1 MAAPRKAN
9 PYASAAEMM
18 AAVDA
23 AGSIKQAATSEGV
36 AVETFRRWADDLGAV
51 DLSRGGER
59 SGRRGKKPGR
69 EVLERLSD
77 AELEGVLSLLG
88 AQRAGAVLGIS
99 ASLVIQEA
107 KKRSVDPSL
116 APASPRAAMLERRVK
131 DLERQASGLEEIMAE
146 IRRAANVAPAVP
158 APALDRSIRK
168 HRGKRSPVDVV
179 LHVSDLQYGEVVHDD
194 VPGGAYSPEI
204 LEEERL
210 PRWLEAVSALLENA
224 ASANPIRR
232 VWVAQGGDFVEG
244 VGIFAG
250 QEWHL
255 GLDAGEQVLRLGRV
269 WASALARV
277 AKVASACG
285 ASTAVVGVVG
295 NHGVHGGRKA
305 GAVPPTMSYDHLTYQ
320 MTRAALQALPN
331 QGGVAWFDAEA
342 RRAVYFQ
349 TLGGVVL
356 LTHGDQD
363 RGGGLVGAPVV
374 TGLKND
380 LQVRLSTGVDHAL
393 HILGHYHRP
402 TSITVGGDRLKVW
415 NGAWVGSNNLS
426 IGRGGASLP
435 SQNVHVMHEEWGL
448 IATHRVRLTQGIVEG
463 SVEILAC

>member
-1 MAAPRKAN
+1 
-9 PYASAAEMM
+9 
-18 AAVDA
+18 
-23 AGSIKQAATSEGV
+23 
-36 AVETFRRWADDLGAV
+36 
-51 DLSRGGER
+51 
-59 SGRRGKKPGR
+59 
-69 EVLERLSD
+69 
-77 AELEGVLSLLG
+77 LSLLG
-88 AQRAGAVLGIS
+88 AQRTGAVLEIS
-99 ASLVIQEA
+99 ASLVLQEA
-107 KKRSVDPSL
+107 KKRNVDPSV
-116 APASPRAAMLERRVK
+116 APATPRSAMLERRVK
-131 DLERQASGLEEIMAE
+131 DLERQAAGLEEVLSE
-146 IRRAANVAPAVP
+146 IRRAAEAAPAVP
-158 APALDRSIRK
+158 APALDRAIKKR
-168 HRGKRSPVDVV
+168 RGSRSPVDVV
-179 LHVSDLQYGEVVHDD
+179 LHVSDLQYGEVVHGD
-194 VPGGAYSPEI
+194 VPGGGFSPEI

-210 PRWLEAVSALLENA
+210 PRWLEAVAALLENA
-224 ASANPIRR
+224 AAANPIRR

-277 AKVASACG
+277 AKVAGACG
-285 ASTAVVGVVG
+285 ASTAVVSVVG

-320 MTRAALQALPN
+320 MARAALEAMPDG
-331 QGGVAWFDAEA
+331 GGVDWYDAEA
-342 RRAVYFQ
+342 RRAVYFD
-349 TLGGVVL
+349 TVGGVVL

-374 TGLKND
+374 TGLRND

-402 TSITVGGDRLKVW
+402 TSITVGGDRLKIW

-435 SQNVHVMHEEWGL
+435 SQNVHVLHEEWGL
-448 IATHRVRLTQGIVEG
+448 IATHRIRLTRGEVEGAVEIVEG
-463 SVEILAC
+463 